1 MDVPWRKTTR
11 GKLVPALDRRVFA
24 IVNFWLSGVPE
35 VPYRASR
42 LARPWRLLD
51 VFRGHA
57 VVNSCGQRCNFYS
70 SFTTTTVISGPNADR
85 PRYVGILL
93 TLRDGRPWS
102 DHSPTDPPA
111 ARNPDVGHD
120 LLRVVLLAFETLKH
134 RATRRRSAAG
144 GTGPTRSF
152 RAHDRNSW
160 RPRCAGEI
168 CRPGCASDLW
178 APLPLRRGV
187 SSAVAARQT
196 YENSRISL
204 SSSRDFLA
212 GVFEAQAERGPNF
225 PFADGAMRWYDPP
238 ERGSV
243 NYGENV

>member
-1 MDVPWRKTTR
+1 M
-11 GKLVPALDRRVFA
+11 
-24 IVNFWLSGVPE
+24 
-35 VPYRASR
+35 
-42 LARPWRLLD
+42 
-51 VFRGHA
+51 
-57 VVNSCGQRCNFYS
+57 VNSCGQRCNFYS

-85 PRYVGILL
+85 PRYVRILL

-178 APLPLRRGV
+178 ALCRCTVEYRVLLRPDKPMRTLAYPYHLVGIFWLACSKLKQREGQTSHLLMGRCDGTILLKGGV
-187 SSAVAARQT
+187 
-196 YENSRISL
+196 
-204 SSSRDFLA
+204 
-212 GVFEAQAERGPNF
+212 
-225 PFADGAMRWYDPP
+225 
-238 ERGSV
+238 
-243 NYGENV
+243 